1 MSIKLLMAHR
11 FEFLRLKGG
20 CNGSSES
27 TLVKMK
33 YCWKSH
39 VVLRLN
45 HILID
50 NQINDIAFNLLYVT
64 YQGQQ
69 MAPRVE
75 LH

>member
-1 MSIKLLMAHR
+1 M
-11 FEFLRLKGG
+11 
-20 CNGSSES
+20 
-27 TLVKMK
+27 
-33 YCWKSH
+33 
-39 VVLRLN
+39 LRLN